1 MPFTTLVTFEH
12 QGTKQLLT
20 MKLILTL
27 TSLLFVVNNVFTQ
40 LDSTTR
46 VLIND
51 QMWTSYEHSVLK
63 ANHELYLLIKGPY
76 NSGITKVDSNYNHVK
91 GVYYYE
97 NFPTQVSTAG
107 TKLLENTDSTFLVC
121 GKRTFMS
128 SSSAI
133 IYSVDTTLENN
144 WTKMYQAANGTSIE
158 WSDASM
164 LPNGNVFMLAKDM
177 NQKGYL
183 ARLDGNGN
191 VIWGAQFSDLIHPIS
206 CAALN
211 DSTMAVLANKMN
223 PNTTVAS
230 VITMTVNLNNAS
242 VLWQTEMA
250 GFQGRHLIV
259 YQDTIYSMI
268 DASASSDTRVL
279 KNVADQQNGTMLF
292 IPSSSGYIVG
302 GFQMAVDDNKLYIL
316 TGSEGVYDS
325 KITVIDLTDLSYL
338 QGQQLMN
345 LRSMHFTDNGREYL
359 IGKGP
364 VYGIK
369 STFNSEDHIGIIY
382 DVDMDTL
389 IQQPICGFWSSQG
402 TINSSPYMGNASTI
416 STQTNT
422 FSTSTITLQRDTVQP
437 ALYVN
442 CVDATGGFDDLD
454 RALVRVNPNPSN
466 GQFEVEN
473 TTSCPLQF
481 YVLDQFGRIIQ
492 EKTILQA
499 NTQMSVH
506 LKTAGTYYLVST
518 DGTQTTATNKLVV
531 IE

>member
-1 MPFTTLVTFEH
+1 MKPF
-12 QGTKQLLT
+12 
-20 MKLILTL
+20 LTL
-27 TSLLFVVNNVFTQ
+27 TSLLFVVNSAFTQ

-51 QMWTSYEHSVLK
+51 QMWTSYEHAILK

-76 NSGITKVDSNYNHVK
+76 NSGITKIDSNYNHIK

-121 GKRTFMS
+121 GKRTNMS
-128 SSSAI
+128 SSNAI
-133 IYSVDTTLENN
+133 ISSVDTTLENN
-144 WTKMYQAANGTSIE
+144 WTKLYQAANGTSFE
-158 WSDASM
+158 WSDGMM
-164 LPNGNVFMLAKDM
+164 LANGDVFMLAKDM
-177 NQKGYL
+177 TQKGYL
-183 ARLDGNGN
+183 ARVDGNGN
-191 VIWGAQFSDLIHPIS
+191 VIWSSQFSDLIHPVS
-206 CAALN
+206 CAILN
-211 DSTMAVLANKMN
+211 DTTMVVLANKMN
-223 PNTTVAS
+223 PNATVAS
-230 VITMTVNLNNAS
+230 VITMTVDLTNAS
-242 VLWQTEMA
+242 VLWQTELN
-250 GFQGRHLIV
+250 GFHGRHLIV
-259 YQDTIYSMI
+259 HQDTIYSMI
-268 DASASSDTRVL
+268 DASASSDTRIL
-279 KNVADQQNGTMLF
+279 KNVAGQQNGTMLF
-292 IPSSSGYIVG
+292 IPGSSGYLIG
-302 GFQMAVDDNKLYIL
+302 GYQMAVDDNKLYIL

-325 KITVIDLTDLSYL
+325 KITVMDLTDLSYL
-338 QGQQLMN
+338 EGQQLMN

-369 STFNSEDHIGIIY
+369 STFNSEDHIGIIQ

-402 TINSSPYMGNASTI
+402 VINSSPYLGNASTI
-416 STQTNT
+416 STQANA
-422 FSTSTITLQRDTVQP
+422 FSTSTITLLMDTVQP

-442 CVDATGGFDDLD
+442 CVDATGGIDDLD

-473 TTSCPLQF
+473 TTSGPIQF
-481 YVLDQFGRIIQ
+481 YVLDQFGRLIQ

-499 NTQMSVH
+499 NTRMSVH